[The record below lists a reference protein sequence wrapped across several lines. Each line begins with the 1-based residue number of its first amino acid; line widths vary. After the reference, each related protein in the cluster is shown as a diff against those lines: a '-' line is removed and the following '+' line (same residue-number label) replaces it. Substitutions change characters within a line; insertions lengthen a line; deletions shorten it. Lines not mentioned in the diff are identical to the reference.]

1 MLVSNFRKVEVFDL
15 IRLRLHLQSAP
26 QIFTFRLTVP
36 FQECKTGILMGSF
49 EVLFSKVE
57 IVRYVQANIC
67 EKKWAGFLK
76 HVWRHF
82 GCEEEGKKICWDIS
96 LVSGYL
102 L

>member
-1 MLVSNFRKVEVFDL
+1 
-15 IRLRLHLQSAP
+15 
-26 QIFTFRLTVP
+26 
-36 FQECKTGILMGSF
+36 MGSF